1 MAVAR
6 QTIMRNFIA
15 GMVAAAALAGC
26 TTSSNDPG
34 FVADSSLLVINESDY
49 TIFEIYL
56 TEVDN
61 PSWGPNLLGGD
72 VLYPGEELLL
82 GVQCDFYDALLV
94 DEDGVECEIHSID
107 LCLNDA
113 DWVIRNNTC
122 TVFEAAA
129 KQREQAAAAKA
140 EQKSTE

>member
-1 MAVAR
+1 
-6 QTIMRNFIA
+6 MRNFLA
-15 GMVAAAALAGC
+15 SVVAAAALAGC
-26 TTSSNDPG
+26 TASSDPDYI
-34 FVADSSLLVINESDY
+34 ADASLLVINESDY

-61 PSWGPNLLGGD
+61 PSWGPNLLAGD

-82 GVQCDFYDALLV
+82 GVECDYYDALLV
-94 DEDGVECEIHSID
+94 DEEGVECEIHSID

-122 TVFEAAA
+122 AVFEAAA
-129 KQREQAAAAKA
+129 KQREAEAAAKA
-140 EQKSTE
+140 EQKTAE

>member
-1 MAVAR
+1 
-6 QTIMRNFIA
+6 MRNFIA
-15 GMVAAAALAGC
+15 GVVAAAAIASC
-26 TTSSNDPG
+26 TSSSDPD
-34 FVADSSLLVINESDY
+34 FVADASLLVINESDY

-82 GVQCDFYDALLV
+82 GVPCDLYDALLV
-94 DEDGVECEIHSID
+94 DEEGVECEIHAID

-122 TVFEAAA
+122 AVFEAAA
-129 KQREQAAAAKA
+129 KQREQAAAKVEQRSA
-140 EQKSTE
+140 EI